1 MGIVM
6 VAALA
11 ATRGGC
17 ALRCGDDSYPPAN
30 QLRRQPRQAII
41 VTFTPTIFD
50 RDILTF
56 DITGFAQPFAEC
68 VHVICKGGSRCAVKE
83 PDHRHRRLLRAR
95 R

>member
-1 MGIVM
+1 MGIVV

-68 VHVICKGGSRCAVKE
+68 VHVICKCPSE
-83 PDHRHRRLLRAR
+83 EFLNHMNHL
-95 R
+95 